1 MAKLT
6 GPRELHVKIVQA
18 FQPQFLIDNIKN
30 KNHPNQCVLQL
41 PTDQFNYIKEFV
53 ADPKLFKKAENSI
66 IVDYKSLGPLPNPG
80 DTGLLRIVD
89 RVSGGNTYRNISF
102 LPDKEK
108 LDVRAG
114 GNLLSSSDP
123 ITEKSDSSTDSVP
136 SSPSNELKK
145 LLGSGTIEKHD
156 STDQIQPISE
166 ATAQNLVS
174 ELREM
179 RGEMRELKIAL
190 MELTVTLKA
199 LRK

>member
-6 GPRELHVKIVQA
+6 GPKELHVTVVQA
-18 FQPQFLIDNIKN
+18 FQPQFLIENMKN

-41 PTDQFNYIKEFV
+41 QVEQFNYVKDFV
-53 ADPKLFKKAENSI
+53 ADSKLFKKAENSI

-89 RVSGGNTYRNISF
+89 RISGGNTYRNISF

-108 LDVRAG
+108 LEPRAT
-114 GNLLSSSDP
+114 NLLTSSDP
-123 ITEKSDSSTDSVP
+123 ITEKSDASTDDSVP
-136 SSPSNELKK
+136 SPNKELKK
-145 LLGSGTIEKHD
+145 LFGSDTIEKRD
-156 STDQIQPISE
+156 PADTIQPISE
-166 ATAQNLVS
+166 ATAQHLVS
-174 ELREM
+174 ELRDM

-190 MELTVTLKA
+190 MELTVALKA

>member
-1 MAKLT
+1 MTTKLL
-6 GPRELHVKIVQA
+6 GPKELHVTVVQA

-41 PTDQFNYIKEFV
+41 PTDQFNHIKEWV
-53 ADPKLFKKAENSI
+53 IDSKLFKKAENSI
-66 IVDYKSLGPLPNPG
+66 IVDYKSVGPLPNPG

-89 RVSGGNTYRNISF
+89 RVSGGNSYRNISF
-102 LPDKEK
+102 LPDKLEPPPR
-108 LDVRAG
+108 VGA
-114 GNLLSSSDP
+114 NLASSDP
-123 ITEKSDSSTDSVP
+123 LADP
-136 SSPSNELKK
+136 SPDPAPPSPKELKK
-145 LLGSGTIEKHD
+145 LLLGSDTIENQN
-156 STDQIQPISE
+156 SSAQIQPISE
-166 ATAQNLVS
+166 ATATHLVS